1 MIKKRSSLLLKVLK
15 VVMVMVMLLM
25 VSIVVVAQWL
35 SLKSAMVTQRRV

>member
-1 MIKKRSSLLLKVLK
+1 MIKKLSSLMLSVL
-15 VVMVMVMLLM
+15 MGMLLM